1 MPNSE
6 TVKERLIEYLSYKGI
21 SQYKFQESIGASN
34 GYINSMRKGIGVDK
48 LEQVRSKYPDL
59 DIKWLLT
66 GDGTMLR
73 QSDENSASS
82 SISVDGSVSF
92 IIKKEDNGNLVIS
105 DGIEEILIPS
115 EFPKEIYTRI
125 LQMFARQKRLEQE
138 NEQLKKDKAILQE
151 FVTFLQKDKK

>member
-6 TVKERLIEYLSYKGI
+6 TVKERLIEYLKYKGI